1 MNVKEILGILDHRR
15 NGSFLFA
22 VRPAYPLAEGPGDKG
37 CLFN

>member
-22 VRPAYPLAEGPGDKG
+22 VHPAYPLAEGPGDKG
-37 CLFN
+37 LSI